1 MVMMFIPSDKR
12 ETLVCIRK
20 TATRHKRGEGNRS
33 DRNLKATSKGRK
45 NREIEK
51 TQKREEKVASF
62 GGAVRD
68 SVPEDELSGG
78 RARHSENGDEMRH
91 LSYSQL
97 SVVNI
102 VTAEAVQSR
111 SGSSSSSVKRR
122 ELPG

>member
-62 GGAVRD
+62 GCAGRD
-68 SVPEDELSGG
+68 SMPEGSHAPEIPNPTPAVNLRFDNDGK
-78 RARHSENGDEMRH
+78 GD
-91 LSYSQL
+91 
-97 SVVNI
+97 
-102 VTAEAVQSR
+102 
-111 SGSSSSSVKRR
+111 
-122 ELPG
+122 